1 MPRPYIPSLTG
12 ALALGFSA
20 ATLAATAI
28 PGPLNLGEVKINAQ
42 SLITDNATTEG
53 SGSYTTGA
61 MSTAV
66 GLPLSIRE
74 TPQSVS
80 VITRQRMDDQGMNDL
95 NDVVK

>member
-12 ALALGFSA
+12 ALGFSA

-66 GLPLSIRE
+66 DPRNAAIG
-74 TPQSVS
+74 
-80 VITRQRMDDQGMNDL
+80 QRHHPSAYGRSGHE
-95 NDVVK
+95 